1 LSKSW
6 TEQELE
12 FLREHWGITPLK
24 GLARRLGRSENAVII
39 KVTRLELGAFLESGD
54 YLTLNQL
61 YAALGIS
68 NGSSTYHKT
77 SWIKK
82 RGLPVR
88 YKTVKKCKFQIIKLA
103 DFWRWAE
110 QNQDIL
116 DFSRFEPLS
125 LGKEPGWVEQKRR
138 FDNMKSSRVKQT
150 PWTAYED
157 KLLQEKLK
165 LYRYTAAE
173 IARDLHR
180 SEGAVIRR
188 ISELGIMYRPL
199 RNSSHGTPW
208 TADELEVLHEKIVP
222 GSNYTALA
230 VYLPRHSEKAIR
242 GRVYRLY
249 GSENLDKVRKKMK
262 EEEYESCDKNTNRS
276 HQDDE
281 RNEGE

>member
-1 LSKSW
+1 MSKRW
-6 TEQELE
+6 TDQELE
-12 FLREHWGITPLK
+12 FLREHWGSMSLK
-24 GLARRLGRSENAVII
+24 GLTRRLGRSKNAVIN
-39 KVTRLELGAFLESGD
+39 KVTRLKLGAFLESGD

-61 YAALGIS
+61 YATLGIS
-68 NGSSTYHKT
+68 NGSSTYRKT
-77 SWIKK
+77 SWIQK
-82 RGLPVR
+82 RGLPVC
-88 YKTVKKCKFQIIKLA
+88 YKTVRNCKFQIVKLD

-125 LGKEPGWVEQKRR
+125 LGKEPDWVEQKRC
-138 FDNMKSSRVKQT
+138 FDNMKSLCVKQT

-157 KLLQEKLK
+157 NLLQEKLK
-165 LYRYTAAE
+165 LYRYTAAD

-199 RNSSHGTPW
+199 RNDSHGTPW
-208 TADELEVLHEKIVP
+208 TAEELGILQEKIDA
-222 GSNYTALA
+222 GANYTALA

-249 GSENLDKVRKKMK
+249 GSENLDKVRKKM
-262 EEEYESCDKNTNRS
+262 EETAIIR
-276 HQDDE
+276 
-281 RNEGE
+281 